1 MCYTHKHSVFKICF
15 SQKPS
20 FLLWFLESQNF
31 LHLGFSVYKELE
43 FIGEPLWEATML
55 FYIFLMFSSMSIKL
69 HLHSQ
74 IRGHSFTWNFC
85 FVLFLGVFCLFV
97 SGWVFLCVWFLFLIF
112 FSFNE
117 NENSKLWSSQES
129 GTLMSGQG
137 TWTAALGTHTPR
149 TAEHEQTGSKPGP
162 SSQGF
167 KKPACDLSHQAKQ
180 MLLFYYISKFLKK
193 TNWVFLTSSS
203 SAPAMQG
210 TRAQEP

>member
-1 MCYTHKHSVFKICF
+1 MVPRVSKLLASWLFCLQRTRIYRWATVGSYDALLHFSHVLFHVHKAPFTQPNKR
-15 SQKPS
+15 S
-20 FLLWFLESQNF
+20 FL
-31 LHLGFSVYKELE
+31 YME
-43 FIGEPLWEATML
+43 F
-55 FYIFLMFSSMSIKL
+55 F
-69 HLHSQ
+69 
-74 IRGHSFTWNFC
+74 

-210 TRAQEP
+210 TREQEP